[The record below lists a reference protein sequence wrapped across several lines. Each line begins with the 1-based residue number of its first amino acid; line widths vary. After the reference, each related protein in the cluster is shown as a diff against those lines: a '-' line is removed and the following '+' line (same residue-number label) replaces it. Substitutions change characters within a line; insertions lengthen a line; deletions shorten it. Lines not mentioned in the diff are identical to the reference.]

1 MKRLAVGLALLTAAT
16 AHAQKVFRCV
26 DARGGTYYTEKFA
39 PGCKATT
46 IDAAPDAAA
55 AAKAEA
61 KKAAAAKAAAAKAA
75 AAKADLSPP
84 TGPNVKQSG
93 PMPLTAKAHC
103 AGLSNEAA
111 QLSSGKN
118 NLPREVADMR
128 LAGIQKELDRSCR

>member
-26 DARGGTYYTEKFA
+26 DARGGTYYTEKPA

-46 IDAAPDAAA
+46 IDSAPDAAA
-55 AAKAEA
+55 AEK
-61 KKAAAAKAAAAKAA
+61 AAKAAAAKAA
-75 AAKADLSPP
+75 AKANMAPP

-103 AGLSNEAA
+103 DGLSREAA
-111 QLSSGKN
+111 QLAAKKTS
-118 NLPREVADMR
+118 LPQEVADMR
-128 LAGIQKELDRSCR
+128 LAGIRQELDRSCR

>member
-46 IDAAPDAAA
+46 IDSAPAAA
-55 AAKAEA
+55 AAEKAA
-61 KKAAAAKAAAAKAA
+61 KGAAAKAAAAKAN
-75 AAKADLSPP
+75 LSPP
-84 TGPNVKQSG
+84 TGPNVRQSG
-93 PMPLTAKAHC
+93 PMPLSAKAHC

-111 QLSSGKN
+111 QLTSGKSS
-118 NLPREVADMR
+118 LPQEVADVR
-128 LAGIQKELDRSCR
+128 LAGIRQELGRSCR